1 MMLYYLKIITRQ
13 SVGTMKDLYKEL
25 EKDLRYLEGLKSCLN
40 CGVCT
45 AICPAADVS
54 DYDPRMVVDTVQRR
68 DEAEL
73 EKLLKSDTIWRCGE
87 CLSCKTRCPR
97 GNVPGY
103 IIQALRALSIDTG
116 MFMESAQGRKQL
128 AVKRTIGD
136 HILKY
141 GYCVY
146 IDEVDNDMY
155 PEQGPVWK
163 WLRENRESMLERL
176 GTSYEKNKSG
186 TLRIT
191 SQESLDDLNKIFD
204 ETGGTRRLEKIEKD
218 SSEKAKELKID
229 FKGGKDDYF
238 NNLYNE

>member
-1 MMLYYLKIITRQ
+1 MMKELYN
-13 SVGTMKDLYKEL
+13 EL
-25 EKDLRYLEGLKSCLN
+25 EKDVRFIEGLKACLN

-45 AICPAADVS
+45 AICPAAEVS
-54 DYDPRMVVDTVQRR
+54 DYDPRIVVDTVQQR

-103 IIQALRALSIDTG
+103 IIQSLRALSIDTG
-116 MFMESAQGRKQL
+116 MFTESEQGRKQL
-128 AVKRTIGD
+128 AVKRTVGD

-163 WLRENRESMLERL
+163 WMRENRESMLERL
-176 GTSYEKNKSG
+176 GTSYKKNESG

-191 SQESLDDLNKIFD
+191 SQESLDDLKKIFD
-204 ETGGTRRLEKIEKD
+204 ETGGTKRLEKIEKE
-218 SSEKAKELKID
+218 SSEKAKELNIN
-229 FKGGKDDYF
+229 FKEGKDDYF
-238 NNLYNE
+238 KYLYNE